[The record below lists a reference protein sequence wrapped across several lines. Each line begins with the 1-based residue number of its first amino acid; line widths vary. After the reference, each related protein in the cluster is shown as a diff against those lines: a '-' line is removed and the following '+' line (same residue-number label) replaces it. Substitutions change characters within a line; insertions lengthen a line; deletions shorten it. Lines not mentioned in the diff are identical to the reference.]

1 MGLNRM
7 MMGKGEVKVVDGS
20 KNWSFD
26 ETDNKTIAFTVPPG
40 IKRIKVVAVVDSVEG
55 NPEDSNYASIENKMT
70 NKTWGEGSSESDEE
84 GRNIYH
90 QDIDSIV
97 GVTPNKTY
105 TLYFDCWN
113 TGGVTFSWGKAINAM
128 TPTVEAD
135 Y

>member
-7 MMGKGEVKVVDGS
+7 MMMRNGVKVEDGS
-20 KNWSFD
+20 KNWSYS
-26 ETDNKTIAFTVPPG
+26 EANNKTIAFTVPPG
-40 IKRIKVVAVVDSVEG
+40 IKRIKVFAVVDSAEG

-70 NKTWGEGSSESDEE
+70 NKTWGEGFSESNGE
-84 GRNIYH
+84 GELVDH

-105 TLYFDCWN
+105 TLLFNCYYTN
-113 TGGVTFSWGKAINAM
+113 GVTFSWGKAINDM
-128 TPTVEAD
+128 KPTVED